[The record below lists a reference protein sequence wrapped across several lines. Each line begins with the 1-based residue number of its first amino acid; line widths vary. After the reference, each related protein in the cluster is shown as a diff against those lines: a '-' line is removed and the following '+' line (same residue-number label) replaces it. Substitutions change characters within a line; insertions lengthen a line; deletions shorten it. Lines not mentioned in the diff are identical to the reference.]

1 MPLDLDYYADT
12 YELALIEAQNDLED
26 FQSPAGEAEDA
37 TADAA
42 AMLAIISEQKRQ
54 IDDLRGTVRMLTLK
68 NR

>member
-26 FQSPAGEAEDA
+26 LQSIEKQGGDEI
-37 TADAA
+37 DAA
-42 AMLAIISEQKRQ
+42 EMLAIISEQKKQ
-54 IDDLRGTVRMLTLK
+54 IDELRGTLRMLTLK